1 MIRFIDLD
9 HGFRLD
15 DYAIISHLAGPVRE
29 LRTEASLLVPQL
41 KGRTVWM
48 VNSTAKGGGVA
59 EMLPRLVGILGELG
73 IDARWVVIG
82 TDRTEFF
89 SLTKRLHNLIHGEGE
104 ANLTEEDRELY
115 RVVSEELAAE
125 LAPHVGPDD
134 ILVIHDPQPLGM
146 GAILKRRSGVRAI
159 WRCHI
164 GLDEHL
170 PATRAAWM
178 FLRPHAEP
186 YDFSVFSAPE
196 YIPDYLA
203 GRATIIHPA
212 LDPFSHKNR
221 ELSPH
226 KLVGILCNA
235 GFKVD
240 RHPVLT
246 PPFPK
251 RALRLKP
258 DGAFEPIGDGEEVGM
273 LYRPIVSQISR
284 WDRLKGFRPLLDGFV
299 RLKQKL
305 DDPDCAWTARQK
317 QRVAILR
324 LVLAGPDPA
333 SIQDDPE
340 GQGVLEELCR
350 AYRDVPTRLQ
360 PDIALFTLPMDSRK
374 ENALMVNALQNC
386 STVVVQNSLR
396 EGFGL
401 TATEAMWKRVPVVGT
416 RAFGLRLQIRSGID
430 GMLIQDPTDPDE
442 IARRLDDILGDV
454 MKRDVMAR
462 NAQRRV
468 HEKFLVF
475 TQLCHWLQC
484 MSSCAS
490 ASPRPIEQDDD

>member
-1 MIRFIDLD
+1 MIRFIDVE
-9 HGFRLD
+9 HSWRLD
-15 DYAIISHLAGPVRE
+15 DYATISHLAGPVRE
-29 LRTEASLLVPQL
+29 LRTEASLLVPPL
-41 KGRTVWM
+41 KGRKVWM
-48 VNSTAKGGGVA
+48 VNSTAQGGGVA
-59 EMLPRLVGILGELG
+59 EMLPRMVGILRELG
-73 IDARWVVIG
+73 VDARWVVIG
-82 TDRTEFF
+82 TERTEFF

-104 ANLTEEDRELY
+104 PNLTEDDRELY
-115 RVVSEELAAE
+115 RKVSEEIAAE

-134 ILVIHDPQPLGM
+134 ILVIHDPQPMGV

-178 FLRPHAEP
+178 FLRTHAEP

-203 GRATIIHPA
+203 GRATIIQPA

-235 GFKVD
+235 GFKVEH
-240 RHPVLT
+240 HPVLT
-246 PPFPK
+246 PPFAK
-251 RALRLKP
+251 RAMRLKP
-258 DGAFEPIGDGEEVGM
+258 DGRFQPIGDGEEVGL
-273 LYRPIVSQISR
+273 LYRPIVSQVSR
-284 WDRLKGFRPLLDGFV
+284 WDRLKGFQPLLDGFV
-299 RLKQKL
+299 RLKQTL
-305 DDPDCAWTARQK
+305 DDPDCKWSARQR

-340 GQGVLEELCR
+340 GREVLEDLCR
-350 AYRDVPTRLQ
+350 AYREVPTALQ

-374 ENALMVNALQNC
+374 ENALMVNALQKC
-386 STVVVQNSLR
+386 STVIVQNSLR

-430 GMLIQDPTDPDE
+430 GILIQDPTHPDE

-454 MKRDVMAR
+454 RKRDVMAR

-475 TQLCHWLQC
+475 TQLCQWLHC
-484 MSSCAS
+484 LSSCAS
-490 ASPRPIEQDDD
+490 ASGSIEQDDE